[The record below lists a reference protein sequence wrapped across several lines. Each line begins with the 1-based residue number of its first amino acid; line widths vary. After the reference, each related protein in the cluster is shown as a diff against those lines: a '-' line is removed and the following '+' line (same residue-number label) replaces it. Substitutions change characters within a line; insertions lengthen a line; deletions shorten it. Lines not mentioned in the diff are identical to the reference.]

1 MKIDQNKMVSL
12 IYELREAG
20 KEGRVL
26 EVLKEDRPL
35 SFIFGTGRL
44 LPAFE
49 ANLSSLGSGDTFSFN
64 LNAEEAYGDR
74 REEMV
79 IDVPISVFMQDGKI
93 DENICRVGNEVPLVD
108 GSGNPL
114 LGIINEVTEDF
125 VKMDFN
131 HPMAGI
137 ELFFSGKIIEV
148 REPTQK
154 ELSEAN
160 NSCSSCSGH
169 GQTDCG
175 GSCS

>member
-1 MKIDQNKMVSL
+1 MNIDKNKMVSL

-26 EVLKEDRPL
+26 EVLKEDKPL
-35 SFIFGTGRL
+35 NFIFGTGRL

-49 ANLSSLGSGDTFSFN
+49 ANLSTLSSGDTFSFN
-64 LNAEEAYGDR
+64 LNAADAYGDR

-79 IDVPISVFMQDGKI
+79 IDVPISIFMNDGKV

-114 LGIINEVTEDF
+114 LGVINEISEDS

-148 REPTQK
+148 REPTAK

-160 NSCSSCSGH
+160 NSCSSCSGDSH
-169 GQTDCG
+169 SGCG
-175 GSCS
+175 GSCG